1 MTETREMTRGAL
13 IGKVAGSAKEFA
25 GEVTGND
32 ELARAGRIQQAR
44 SEGRLPEDRFVA
56 EVDGVMLENDVA
68 EAEAESADEHERAEL
83 RRAA

>member
-32 ELARAGRIQQAR
+32 ELARAGRIQQA
-44 SEGRLPEDRFVA
+44 A
-56 EVDGVMLENDVA
+56 A
-68 EAEAESADEHERAEL
+68 
-83 RRAA
+83 RAACPKTVSWPRSTA